1 MKKKNKKVLDWMEK
15 KTIFV
20 RGYITNCL
28 IGIYPNEKNKKQKI
42 KISINLSLAKVKNK
56 DIINSTV
63 SYEKIISVLDEIRNY
78 KHINLLETLARKI
91 VLKLEKLNN
100 IKDIKIEIVKC
111 NILKG
116 KQEVGITLEKKLN
129 RNL

>member
-1 MKKKNKKVLDWMEK
+1 MFYKIEDKSLVKNYIEGDNKSFEILLSRHKSKV
-15 KTIFV
+15 F
-20 RGYITNCL
+20 GYIM
-28 IGIYPNEKNKKQKI
+28 
-42 KISINLSLAKVKNK
+42 SKVKNK

-63 SYEKIISVLDEIRNY
+63 SYEKIIAVLDEIKNY

-91 VLKLEKLNN
+91 FLKLEKLNN

-116 KQEVGITLEKKLN
+116 KQEVGVTLEKKFN
-129 RNL
+129 RTL

>member
-1 MKKKNKKVLDWMEK
+1 MEK

-20 RGYITNCL
+20 RNYITNCL
-28 IGIYPNEKNKKQKI
+28 IGIYPNEKKKQKI
-42 KISINLSLAKVKNK
+42 KISIDLGLAKVKNK

-63 SYEKIISVLDEIRNY
+63 SYEKIIAVLDEIKNY

-91 VLKLEKLNN
+91 FLKLEKLNN

-116 KQEVGITLEKKLN
+116 KQEVGVTFRKKFNRTL
-129 RNL
+129 